1 MRISL
6 FITCYNDTLFPE
18 TGKAVVAVLE
28 RLGHTVEFRAEQ
40 TCCGQMHYN
49 TGYAADALP
58 LMRRMVDVFR
68 GAAPVCV
75 PSASC
80 VAMMRDHYPA
90 MAAASGDA
98 ALQRGVDDL
107 LARVFEFSELLVDR
121 LGVVDVGA
129 EYPHAVTLHTSCHAL
144 RSLHLGDRPARLLG
158 AVRGLTLLPL
168 AGSDECCGF
177 GGTFAVKNA
186 DVSTAMGADK
196 VARVLETGAAVCTA
210 GDNSCLMQIGG
221 LLRRQG
227 AAVRCLHLAEIL
239 ACTAQGGDAAG
250 PDPRGRQQP
259 SDARSREPRTR
270 EPGTSE
276 PRTRGPRTRES
287 LP

>member
-1 MRISL
+1 MLISL

-68 GAAPVCV
+68 GSGPVCV

-80 VAMMRDHYPA
+80 VSMMRDHYPK
-90 MAAASGDA
+90 MAAAAGDA
-98 ALQRGVDDL
+98 ALQRDVDDL
-107 LARVFEFSELLVDR
+107 LDRVFEFSELLVDE
-121 LGVVDVGA
+121 LGVTDVGA
-129 EYPHAVTLHTSCHAL
+129 SYPHTVTLHTSCHSL
-144 RSLHLGDRPARLLG
+144 RSLHLRDQPIRLLQ
-158 AVRGLTLLPL
+158 AVKGLRFVPLPRN
-168 AGSDECCGF
+168 DECCGF

-186 DVSTAMGADK
+186 DVSTAMAADK
-196 VARVLETGAAVCTA
+196 IECLLETGAVVCTA

-221 LLRRQG
+221 LLGRRG
-227 AAVRCLHLAEIL
+227 LDVRCVHLAEIL
-239 ACTAQGGDAAG
+239 AATEGPAG
-250 PDPRGRQQP
+250 
-259 SDARSREPRTR
+259 S
-270 EPGTSE
+270 
-276 PRTRGPRTRES
+276 
-287 LP
+287 